1 MAEFTYNS
9 YKNQSTNLSPF
20 FVNYRFEP
28 DLPSTM
34 SIAEVSGNMTAKDC
48 TCQVQNTVKAVHE
61 NLAEAQEKSAKY
73 YDMGRTEATFKPGQ
87 KVLISQQLMVP

>member
-1 MAEFTYNS
+1 
-9 YKNQSTNLSPF
+9 
-20 FVNYRFEP
+20 
-28 DLPSTM
+28 
-34 SIAEVSGNMTAKDC
+34 MTAKDC

-73 YDMGRTEATFKPGQ
+73 YDMGQTEATFKPGQ